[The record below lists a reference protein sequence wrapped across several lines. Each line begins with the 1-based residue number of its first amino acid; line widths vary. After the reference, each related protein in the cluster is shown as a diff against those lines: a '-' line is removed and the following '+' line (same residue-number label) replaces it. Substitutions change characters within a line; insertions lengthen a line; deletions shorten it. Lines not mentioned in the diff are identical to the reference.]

1 MAWGHS
7 TVVNA
12 WGEVVARA
20 GAGEE
25 VVYAEVDLESV
36 AAVRAMVPTSTQR
49 RADIYTLVDKER
61 FEENNRSAT
70 RGISHLA

>member
-1 MAWGHS
+1 M
-7 TVVNA
+7 VNA

-36 AAVRAMVPTSTQR
+36 AAVRTMVPTSTQR

-70 RGISHLA
+70 RGIRPKM